1 MIDAN
6 VAPSKTSFVAA
17 LAAKA
22 AVLAQAYGENL
33 VRARAND
40 PTRWQLAR
48 LVWPLFAK
56 GR

>member
-1 MIDAN
+1 VIEAK
-6 VAPSKTSFVAA
+6 VEPAAKGFAAA

-33 VRARAND
+33 IRARAD
-40 PTRWQLAR
+40 DSARWRLAR
-48 LVWPLFAK
+48 LLWPLIAK

>member
-1 MIDAN
+1 VIDAK
-6 VAPSKTSFVAA
+6 VEPAAKGFAAA

-33 VRARAND
+33 IRARAGD
-40 PTRWQLAR
+40 PTRWRLAR

>member
-1 MIDAN
+1 MIDAK
-6 VAPSKTSFVAA
+6 VEPAAKPLAAA

-22 AVLAQAYGENL
+22 ALLAQAYGESL

-40 PTRWQLAR
+40 PTRWRLAR

>member
-1 MIDAN
+1 VIDAK
-6 VAPSKTSFVAA
+6 VEPAQKPFAAA

-22 AVLAQAYGENL
+22 ALLAQAYGENL
-33 VRARAND
+33 IRARADD
-40 PTRWQLAR
+40 PTRWRLAH

>member
-1 MIDAN
+1 MIDAK
-6 VAPSKTSFVAA
+6 VEPASKEFAVA

-22 AVLAQAYGENL
+22 ALLVQAYGENL
-33 VRARAND
+33 IRARASD
-40 PTRWQLAR
+40 PTRWRLAR